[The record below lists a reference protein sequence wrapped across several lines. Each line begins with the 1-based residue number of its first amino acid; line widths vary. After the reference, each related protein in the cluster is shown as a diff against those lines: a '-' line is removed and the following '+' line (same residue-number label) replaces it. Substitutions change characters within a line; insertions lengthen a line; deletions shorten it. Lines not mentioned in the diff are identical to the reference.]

1 MITAPMRSRGTRLS
15 RKTAAISN
23 IHEMQVPTMGAD
35 SKGFRGNT
43 IHQSTVAARMSTA
56 ARAA

>member
-1 MITAPMRSRGTRLS
+1 M
-15 RKTAAISN
+15 TAAISN